1 MKSHDF
7 RTLLRRTIAVPILAL
22 AVLAVLLVLQISYMV
37 RTLQWVDHTDRVIS
51 SARDLT
57 RLMLEMES
65 GMRGYLLTGYT
76 TFLAPYEA
84 AEQQVDPTFTQ
95 LRNLT
100 LDNAEQV
107 QRVDQMHGDFGRWHT
122 YSRQLIAIRQK
133 SQGWEDPK
141 LNLHSRRLMHDV
153 RRVRE
158 EFIRNEERLRDERAA
173 RARRAAILTFVVS
186 ALTSIIVAFVISMY
200 TRRQILS
207 LNRSYDEAMQA
218 ELKALQDLRKTEQR
232 LATTLRSIG
241 EGVITTDATGR
252 IDFLNTVAEEITGYQ
267 LKEVRGRDVT
277 EILRIVDDRT
287 HEPVRD
293 VVKEIGERGSVLDF
307 GNHSLLVTRS
317 GAEFPIEHSGAP
329 IMETNGVSAGL
340 VFVFRDVSQRRRT
353 EEALRSSEKLALIG
367 RLSAT
372 IAHEIRNPLDAVSNV
387 LYLLKSSPGATEQ
400 VRENIAMGEQEVM
413 RMGQIAG
420 QLLNYS
426 RESRSPISV
435 SIPEILQGTV
445 ALFTPKIRAQQIE
458 IGTDFRSRLLVQAIP
473 GELRQIFSN
482 ILGNA
487 IEAVGRN
494 GHICIRTRDTVDR
507 HSGRSGVKI
516 IICDDGPGID
526 PSIQSRLFT
535 PFFSTKGEQGTG
547 LGLWLSRSLVEKHDG
562 TIDFRSS
569 TRPHKHGTVFAL
581 FVPQSG
587 ESRSPGEPRVN

>member
-7 RTLLRRTIAVPILAL
+7 RTLLRRTIAVPLIAL
-22 AVLAVLLVLQISYMV
+22 AVLTVLLVLQISYMV

-65 GMRGYLLTGYT
+65 GVRGYLLTGYT
-76 TFLAPYEA
+76 TFLAPYDA
-84 AEQQVDPTFTQ
+84 AEQQIQHKFEQLYQLTQ
-95 LRNLT
+95 
-100 LDNAEQV
+100 DNSEQAK
-107 QRVDQMHGDFGRWHT
+107 RVEQMRDDFKIWHR
-122 YSRQLIAIRQK
+122 YAKRVIAIRQ
-133 SQGWEDPK
+133 SSSGWENPD
-141 LNLHSRRLMHDV
+141 LNLEGRRLMHEV

-158 EFIRNEERLRDERAA
+158 DFIRKEEELRDQRAA
-173 RARRAAILTFVVS
+173 LSRRAAIITFLMS
-186 ALTSIIVAFVISMY
+186 ALTSVIVAFVISIH
-200 TRRQILS
+200 TRRQMLS
-207 LNRSYDEAMQA
+207 LSSSYEEAMRA
-218 ELKALQDLRKTEQR
+218 ELKAVDDLRQTEQR
-232 LATTLRSIG
+232 LATTLRSIRD
-241 EGVITTDATGR
+241 GVITTDVNGH
-252 IDFLNTVAEEITGYQ
+252 IDFLNPVAEEITGYQ
-267 LKEVRGRDVT
+267 FEEVRGRDVT

-293 VVKEIGERGSVLDF
+293 VVKEIGRRGSVLDF

-387 LYLLKSSPGATEQ
+387 LYLLKSSPGTSEQ

-426 RESRSPISV
+426 RESRTPISV

-473 GELRQIFSN
+473 GELRQVFSN

-494 GHICIRTRDTVDR
+494 GQICIRTRDTVEPN
-507 HSGRSGVKI
+507 SGRSGVKI

-547 LGLWLSRSLVEKHDG
+547 LGLWLSRSLVDKHNG
-562 TIDFRSS
+562 TINFRST
-569 TRPHKHGTVFAL
+569 TRPHKHGTVFTL
-581 FVPQSG
+581 FVPQAG
-587 ESRSPGEPRVN
+587 ESRSSSKPRVN